1 MRYEP
6 GADGPLLGS
15 RRVRRNRAF
24 WGAGPLAPILLA
36 YLVGSG
42 HGSSRGAAPRPGLRS
57 RTAAWAPQPPSR
69 TAWIPI
75 GVGDG
80 RPVTFAFGG
89 DVHFPAGTPLEER
102 LAADPTTPLLSTVPQ
117 FAAGANITMA
127 HFELALTDET
137 CPDSQSKQDVFNA
150 PVTALSAFQHAGVA
164 LITEANNHGEDFGPE
179 GLQIVLQARQQ

>member
-1 MRYEP
+1 VGTPATEP
-6 GADGPLLGS
+6 HRLDPDW
-15 RRVRRNRAF
+15 R
-24 WGAGPLAPILLA
+24 
-36 YLVGSG
+36 
-42 HGSSRGAAPRPGLRS
+42 
-57 RTAAWAPQPPSR
+57 
-69 TAWIPI
+69 
-75 GVGDG
+75 GDG